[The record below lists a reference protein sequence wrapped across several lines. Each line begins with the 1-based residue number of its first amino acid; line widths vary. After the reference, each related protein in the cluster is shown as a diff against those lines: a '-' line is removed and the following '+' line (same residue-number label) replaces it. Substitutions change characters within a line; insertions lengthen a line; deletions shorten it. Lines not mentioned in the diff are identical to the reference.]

1 MTHATIRSAIS
12 HLYFESIR
20 PFEDGNGR
28 IGRTIAEKALSQ
40 TVDCPMLLSLS
51 AIIEKNKKD
60 YYIALK
66 DAQQSNE
73 ITDWLTYF
81 IDLIL
86 NAQDS
91 SERLVDFTL
100 KKIRFFE
107 RYQNLL
113 NDRQ

>member
-1 MTHATIRSAIS
+1 
-12 HLYFESIR
+12 
-20 PFEDGNGR
+20 
-28 IGRTIAEKALSQ
+28 
-40 TVDCPMLLSLS
+40 MLLSLS